1 MTFTPFE
8 VAEGDAN
15 IPEDVLLLEPRSV
28 YDRALV
34 GFAHQGG
41 TKMAVYDRQAVIEA
55 IVMDSDD
62 DDEDPSTSA
71 IEHYEFNVSG
81 SIGLGYPV
89 FMLNEDGE

>member
-1 MTFTPFE
+1 MTFK

-15 IPEDVLLLEPRSV
+15 IPEDVLLLEPRSL
-28 YDRALV
+28 YDQALV

-41 TKMAVYDRQAVIEA
+41 IKMAVYDRQAVIEA
-55 IVMDSDD
+55 IATDVMDDD
-62 DDEDPSTSA
+62 DDEDASTSA